1 MIKLTFIFKKIKK
14 WFSGNSCEIHGDA
27 NVVIQNYLKDPTIDR
42 ELSSL
47 LVKLREDSARH
58 SVVEKK
64 NKVEAMER
72 IVENE
77 LIGYES
83 F

>member
-1 MIKLTFIFKKIKK
+1 MIWLICIFKKIKS
-14 WFSGNSCEIHGDA
+14 WFSGNSCVVQGDG

-42 ELSSL
+42 ELSNL
-47 LVKLREDSARH
+47 LIKLREDSTRH
-58 SVVEKK
+58 GVVERKK
-64 NKVEAMER
+64 KVEAMER